1 MHIFI
6 VIIQMLVFAW
16 NSYVIT
22 HNLSIGDGY
31 VWVAFALFF
40 NIGIVYSVRNTIKAL
55 IPEYT
60 AIGYTAL
67 AEIFIICAATGMRM

>member
-1 MHIFI
+1 MQVFI
-6 VIIQMLVFAW
+6 TVIQMLIFIW

-31 VWVAFALFF
+31 VWVLFAVIF

-55 IPEYT
+55 IPESK

-67 AEIFIICAATGMRM
+67 AEIFIICAAAGMHM

>member
-6 VIIQMLVFAW
+6 VIIQMLIFMW

-40 NIGIVYSVRNTIKAL
+40 NSATVYYVQKFIKEAL
-55 IPEYT
+55 PEYKT
-60 AIGYTAL
+60 IGYTAL
-67 AEIFIICAATGMRM
+67 AEIFIICATAGMRM